1 MESTAKKIHHW
12 PARALVVV
20 FFIVLGLPLLDFFF
34 HIDPTSP
41 PNEKRLLAEF
51 PKRPESFDGAKKFLS
66 EWEAY
71 FTDHFGGR
79 NVLVM
84 WQNKLKW
91 SLFHQKSVRDVM
103 GGTDGWLFFPAAQ
116 MVEHYRGALQFSDRE
131 LSGWQ
136 KLLEH
141 RRDWLAARG
150 IKYIFVLAPDKQSIY
165 PEFLPVWLRP
175 LAGHT
180 KADQFFDYMKAHSTV
195 EVLDLRPVLLAAK
208 KSAPV
213 YQKTDTHWNELGG
226 FVAGDAVFRALAK
239 NQLPALTPFLIDE
252 FNRTNRPAPGGDM
265 ARSLGVSMTE
275 SNGVFF
281 TPKPGLPTLDFFI
294 PVDKHTKDMAFAKN
308 PQGQNRALVFHD
320 SFGRFWVPFFGYQFR
335 EVDFFWQYQ
344 LDAKLIEP
352 QKPVVVINEMLERFF
367 NITKPAELSALDA
380 LP

>member
-1 MESTAKKIHHW
+1 MMA
-12 PARALVVV
+12 V
-20 FFIVLGLPLLDFFF
+20 FFICLGLPLLDFFF
-34 HIDPTSP
+34 HLDPTSA
-41 PNEKRLLAEF
+41 PNEKRLLAEL
-51 PKRPESFDGAKKFLS
+51 PKRPENFAGVKKFLS
-66 EWEAY
+66 DWEAY
-71 FTDHFGGR
+71 FTDHFGCR

-91 SLFHQKSVRDVM
+91 SLFHQKSIRDVM
-103 GGTDGWLFFPAAQ
+103 AGSDGWLFFSAAQ
-116 MVEHYRGALQFSDRE
+116 MVEHYRGALQFTDQE
-131 LSGWQ
+131 LNDWQ

-165 PEFLPVWLRP
+165 PEFLPAWLRP

-180 KADQFFDYMKAHSTV
+180 KADQFLAHMKAHSTV

-226 FVAGDAVFRALAK
+226 FVAGDAVFRALAQ
-239 NQLPALTPFLIDE
+239 NQLPRLAPISLDD
-252 FNRTNRPAPGGDM
+252 FNRSNRPAAGGDM
-265 ARSLGVSMTE
+265 ARSLGVNMTE
-275 SNGVFF
+275 SNAVFF
-281 TPKPGLPTLDFFI
+281 TPKPGLPPLDIFI
-294 PVDKHTKDMAFAKN
+294 PTDKHIKDMAFAKN
-308 PQGQNRALVFHD
+308 PQGRERAVVYHD

-344 LDAKLIEP
+344 LDGKTIES
-352 QKPVVVINEMLERFF
+352 QNPVVVINEMLERFF
-367 NITKPAELSALDA
+367 NVAKVKELSALDT